1 MMDWLGKYMIKK
13 VSSLR
18 LNGICLI
25 ITLLIMYGTSV
36 GVPGIIKY
44 DSGFKL
50 LDMQIFYSYDI
61 VLNMFEKLGIEG
73 IQHYIYY
80 LGVDLVFIL
89 FLMLFQ
95 YNISNL
101 IEIDSILMTKV
112 LMTLTFIRG
121 IFDLIE
127 DFILYMMMKY
137 IISITPLVVFIVSVV
152 TLLKFIS
159 LFIWLILIVISKT
172 YLFRENN

>member
-1 MMDWLGKYMIKK
+1 MIKK
-13 VSSLR
+13 VLSLR
-18 LNGICLI
+18 LSGICLI

-36 GVPGIIKY
+36 GVPGIVQY

-50 LDMQIFYSYDI
+50 LEMQIFYSYDTVI
-61 VLNMFEKLGIEG
+61 NMFENLGIEG

-80 LGVDLVFIL
+80 LGVDSVFIL

-101 IEIDSILMTKV
+101 IEIDFLLIKKV
-112 LMTLTFIRG
+112 LMALTFMRG

-127 DFILYMMMKY
+127 DSILYMMMEY
-137 IISITPLVVFIVSVV
+137 IISITPPVVFIASVV
-152 TLLKFIS
+152 TLLKFIF
-159 LFIWLILIVISKT
+159 LFGWLILIVISKT
-172 YLFRENN
+172 YLFRKNN